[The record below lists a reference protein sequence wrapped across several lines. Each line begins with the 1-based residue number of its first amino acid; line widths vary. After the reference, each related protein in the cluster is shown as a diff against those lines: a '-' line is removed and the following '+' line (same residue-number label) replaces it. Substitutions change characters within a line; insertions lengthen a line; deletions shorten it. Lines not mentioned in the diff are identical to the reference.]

1 VSTSQHPLNPA
12 SNLSSS
18 DPQDKQPTQQRWE
31 FVPEDKHMY
40 VVGGT
45 SKVGTTG
52 WGIAYIDYIMEG
64 ENTAAVEAKKAEE
77 MGALVEEAERDGPPR
92 IVFT

>member
-1 VSTSQHPLNPA
+1 VRTGHHPLDLS
-12 SNLSSS
+12 SNLFSS
-18 DPQDKQPTQQRWE
+18 DPQDKQPTQLRWE

-40 VVGGT
+40 VVGGN
-45 SKVGTTG
+45 SKVGTTA

-64 ENTAAVEAKKAEE
+64 EDIAAAEAKKVEE
-77 MGALVEEAERDGPPR
+77 MRKLVEEAERDGPQQ

>member
-1 VSTSQHPLNPA
+1 MTIQHPLDLA
-12 SNLSSS
+12 SNTFSI
-18 DPQDKQPTQQRWE
+18 DPQDKQPTQLRWE
-31 FVPEDKHMY
+31 FVPGDKHMY

-45 SKVGTTG
+45 SKVGTTA

-64 ENTAAVEAKKAEE
+64 EDVAATEAKKAKE
-77 MGALVEEAERDGPPR
+77 MRELVEEAERDGPPL

>member
-1 VSTSQHPLNPA
+1 MAFNPVSI
-12 SNLSSS
+12 
-18 DPQDKQPTQQRWE
+18 DPRDKQPTQLRLE

-45 SKVGTTG
+45 SKVGTTA

-64 ENTAAVEAKKAEE
+64 EDITAAEAKKFEE
-77 MGALVEEAERDGPPR
+77 MRKLVEEAERGGPPR
-92 IVFT
+92 MTFT